1 MQSPKYSLLPASE
14 EDVLEENCEH
24 DDISLEG
31 LLARPGARVP
41 EPYSTIIRCRR
52 QRAAVWREGDSLNP
66 MTMALEGLLARPS
79 GRVPEPYSTIVR
91 RRCPNPI
98 TMALEGL
105 QTGVPAFSNTAN
117 ILHTG

>member
-41 EPYSTIIRCRR
+41 EPYSTI
-52 QRAAVWREGDSLNP
+52 
-66 MTMALEGLLARPS
+66 
-79 GRVPEPYSTIVR
+79 VR

-98 TMALEGL
+98 SMALEGL

-117 ILHTG
+117 ILYTG